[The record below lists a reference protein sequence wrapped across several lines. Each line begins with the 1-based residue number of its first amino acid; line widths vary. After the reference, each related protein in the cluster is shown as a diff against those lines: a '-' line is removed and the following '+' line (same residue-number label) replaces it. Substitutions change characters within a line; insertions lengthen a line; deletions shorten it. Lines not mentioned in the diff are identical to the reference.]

1 MRIEQFIPANH
12 LLNAVR
18 VSPTFVNQGDVV
30 VTMDSLKEAMS
41 VPSIVKYRI
50 DIPSADAEILTTNP
64 YILEGLR
71 GSFAIISGVAY
82 LSSDAT
88 DSLTGIGAISIT
100 DGSNIY
106 FKSSSVTNLDPGNIA
121 FISSSAANTNIP
133 KRANDFYVI
142 TNTDSSTTPGAPLTI
157 VLYLIDLSADL
168 L

>member
-1 MRIEQFIPANH
+1 MDIDKFSPAKH
-12 LLNAVR
+12 LLWANRTSGGGYSGQNVYVA
-18 VSPTFVNQGDVV
+18 
-30 VTMDSLKEAMS
+30 MDSLKEAMS
-41 VPSIVKYRI
+41 VPSIVKYRV
-50 DIPSADAEILTTNP
+50 DIPSADAEALATTP
-64 YILEGLR
+64 YLLEGLA

-82 LSSDAT
+82 LSIDAS

-121 FISSSAANTNIP
+121 FISSTTANTNIP
-133 KRANDFYVI
+133 RKANEFYVI

>member
-1 MRIEQFIPANH
+1 MRIEQFIASNH

-30 VTMDSLKEAMS
+30 VTMDSLKEAMG
-41 VPSIVKYRI
+41 VPNIIKYRI
-50 DIPSADAEILTTNP
+50 DIPSADAEALATTP
-64 YILEGLR
+64 YLLEGLA

-82 LSSDAT
+82 LSIDAS

-121 FISSSAANTNIP
+121 FISSTAANTNIP
-133 KRANDFYVI
+133 RKANEFYVI

>member
-1 MRIEQFIPANH
+1 MDIDKFSPEKH
-12 LLNAVR
+12 LLWANRTSGGGYSGQNVYVA
-18 VSPTFVNQGDVV
+18 
-30 VTMDSLKEAMS
+30 MDSLKEAMS

-50 DIPSADAEILTTNP
+50 DIPSADAEALTTTP
-64 YILEGLR
+64 YLLEGLA

-82 LSSDAT
+82 LSIDAS

-106 FKSSSVTNLDPGNIA
+106 FKSSSVASLNPGNIA
-121 FISSSAANTNIP
+121 FISSTAANTNIP
-133 KRANDFYVI
+133 RKANEFYVI

-157 VLYLIDLSADL
+157 LLYLIDLSADL